1 MIKKVNS
8 FSSSYRGGKVSSQKT
23 FISSSTKPLN
33 LSSSKYINR
42 ELALIS
48 FNERVLAMSE
58 LQTTPILEKL
68 NYLCIVSSN
77 LDELFEIRVAG
88 LKARLMEEPS
98 YEKTPDG
105 LNTLETL
112 KAVRQRIQILVK
124 KQYEI
129 LNFRVLPSLTEKN
142 ILVHTK
148 NSITQ
153 NQMLWAKHFFLNEIF
168 PILTPIGLD
177 PAHPFPRV
185 LNKSLNF
192 IVEMNGKDSFG
203 REGRVAILQAPK
215 SLPRL
220 IKIPEITSPVNNE
233 FIMLSVFVEIFS
245 KLIFPGMEILG
256 VHQFRLTRNSDLF
269 VDEEEITD
277 LRKALRG
284 GLSQRNFGAAVRLE
298 VSKSIS
304 SVCLDLLIKEFNL
317 SLDDCY
323 MVDGPVNLSRLIKLP
338 ELVDKPLLKF
348 PVFFPDNG
356 KFFFNEVNLFER
368 IKKEDI
374 LLHHPYQSFNIVTDF
389 INSAAN
395 DPNVVAISQTIY
407 RTGNTSELMQ
417 SLLSATKKGKEV
429 TVVVELMARFDEE
442 TNINWASQLEE
453 AGAHVI
459 FGVVGNKTHAK
470 MCLIVRKESGQL
482 RRYVHLGTGNYHPT
496 TAKLYTDFG
505 LLTANE
511 KICSE
516 VHKIFHQ
523 LTGLGTS
530 KPLREL
536 WQSPFKL
543 HSNVIKAINTEIKH
557 AQNGRKARIIA
568 RMNSL
573 VEIKTINALYKA
585 SQNGVKIDLIVRGV
599 CMLRPGV
606 SGLSENITVRSTI
619 GRFLEHSRIFF
630 FKNDGADNVYLSSAD
645 WMDRNFFRRVEIAFP
660 IFNNKL
666 KKRVI
671 NEGLLLHLKDNN
683 LSWKMKED
691 GSYKIRRNIGNKKFS
706 CQDYLLSLY
715 TEKKII

>member
-8 FSSSYRGGKVSSQKT
+8 FPSSPQREKFSSKRT
-23 FISSSTKPLN
+23 FIYNATKPLN
-33 LSSSKYINR
+33 LSSSKYLNR

-48 FNERVLAMSE
+48 FNERVMAMSE
-58 LQTTPILEKL
+58 LYSTPLLEKL
-68 NYLCIVSSN
+68 KYLCIVSSN

-88 LKARLMEEPS
+88 LKARLMDEPF
-98 YEKTPDG
+98 YQKTPDG

-112 KAVRQRIQILVK
+112 EAVRQRIQILVK
-124 KQYEI
+124 KQYDV
-129 LNFRVLPSLTEKN
+129 LNLKVLPNLAEKN
-142 ILVHTK
+142 IIVHTK
-148 NSITQ
+148 NTLVQ
-153 NQMLWAKHFFLNEIF
+153 EQMLWAEDFFLNEIY

-203 REGRVAILQAPK
+203 REGRIAILQAPK

-220 IKIPEITSPVNNE
+220 IKIPELVTSTNNE
-233 FIMLSVFVEIFS
+233 FIMLSVFIEIFS
-245 KLIFPGMEILG
+245 KLIFPGMEIQG

-284 GLSQRNFGAAVRLE
+284 ELSQRNYGDAVRLE

-304 SVCLDLLIKEFNL
+304 LKCLDLLTKEFDLTLN
-317 SLDDCY
+317 DCY
-323 MVDGPVNLSRLIKLP
+323 VVDGPVNLLRLIKLP
-338 ELVDKPLLKF
+338 ELVDEPSLKF
-348 PVFFPDNG
+348 PVLFPDSA
-356 KFFFNEVNLFER
+356 KFLYSEINLFER

-374 LLHHPYQSFNIVTDF
+374 LLHHPYQSFDLVVDF

-395 DPNVVAISQTIY
+395 DPKVVAISQTIY

-417 SLLSATKKGKEV
+417 SLLNAAKKGKEV
-429 TVVVELMARFDEE
+429 TAVVELMARFDEE
-442 TNINWASQLEE
+442 ININWASKLEE

-470 MCLIVRKESGQL
+470 MCLIVRKESGTL
-482 RRYVHLGTGNYHPT
+482 KRYVHLGTGNYHPT

-505 LLTANE
+505 LLTADE

-523 LTGLGTS
+523 LTGLGTT
-530 KPLREL
+530 KPLRLL

-557 AQNGRKARIIA
+557 AQKGRKARIIA

-585 SQNGVKIDLIVRGV
+585 SKNGVKIDLIVRGV

-619 GRFLEHSRIFF
+619 GRFLEHSRIYF
-630 FKNDGADNVYLSSAD
+630 FKNNGKDNVYLSSAD

-660 IFNNKL
+660 ILDIKL

-671 NEGLLLHLKDNN
+671 NEGLLVHLKDNN

-691 GSYKIRRNIGNKKFS
+691 GSYKVRRNIAKNKFS

-715 TEKKII
+715 AK

>member
-1 MIKKVNS
+1 MIKRINS
-8 FSSSYRGGKVSSQKT
+8 FSSSLDGRKFSSKKT
-23 FISSSTKPLN
+23 FTSNSTGPLN
-33 LSSSKYINR
+33 LLSSKYLNR

-48 FNERVLAMSE
+48 FNERVLAMSD
-58 LQTTPILEKL
+58 LDSTPLLEKL
-68 NYLCIVSSN
+68 KYLCIVSSN

-88 LKARLMEEPS
+88 LKARLINEPS
-98 YEKTPDG
+98 CQKTPDG
-105 LNTLETL
+105 LNTYETL
-112 KAVRQRIQILVK
+112 NAVRQRIQTLVK
-124 KQYEI
+124 RQYGI
-129 LNFRVLPSLTEKN
+129 LNLKVLPNLAEKN
-142 ILVHTK
+142 IFVHTK

-153 NQMLWAKHFFLNEIF
+153 EQMFWAKDFFLNEIF

-177 PAHPFPRV
+177 PVHPFPRV

-192 IVEMNGKDSFG
+192 IVEMNGKDLFG
-203 REGRVAILQAPK
+203 REGRIAILQAPK
-215 SLPRL
+215 SLPKL
-220 IKIPEITSPVNNE
+220 IKIPNLISTVRNE
-233 FIMLSVFVEIFS
+233 FIMSSVFVEIFS
-245 KLIFPGMEILG
+245 KLIFPGMEIQA

-284 GLSQRNFGAAVRLE
+284 ELSQRNYGDAVRLE

-304 SVCLDLLIKEFNL
+304 LTCLVLLTKEFNL
-317 SLDDCY
+317 TLDDCY
-323 MVDGPVNLSRLIKLP
+323 KVDGPVNLLRLIKLP
-338 ELVDKPLLKF
+338 ELVDKPSLMF
-348 PVFFPDNG
+348 PALFQNNA
-356 KFFFNEVNLFER
+356 KFFFNDTDLFER

-374 LLHHPYQSFNIVTDF
+374 LLHHPYQSFDIVVDF
-389 INSAAN
+389 INSAAD

-417 SLLSATKKGKEV
+417 SLLNAAKKGKEV
-429 TVVVELMARFDEE
+429 TAVVELMARFDEE
-442 TNINWASQLEE
+442 TNINWASKLEE

-470 MCLIVRKESGQL
+470 MCLIVRKESGPL
-482 RRYVHLGTGNYHPT
+482 KRYVHLGTGNYHPT

-516 VHKIFHQ
+516 VHKVFHQ

-530 KPLREL
+530 KPLRLL

-543 HSNVIKAINTEIKH
+543 HSNVIKAINNETKH

-660 IFNNKL
+660 VLNNKL

-671 NEGLLLHLKDNN
+671 NEGLIVHLKDNN
-683 LSWKMKED
+683 LSWKMKGD
-691 GSYKIRRNIGNKKFS
+691 GSYKVRRVTGKEKFS
-706 CQDYLLSLY
+706 CQDYLLRLY
-715 TEKKII
+715 TEKRLT